1 MNGTALLSDQTAALV
16 AQYEKGLSIIE
27 KLPDTAQVMALYVAK
42 MTTKVITAVQN
53 QLTDE
58 AVVTLHQGKI
68 VPIDF
73 NSETPITAEALQHA
87 REGLNSKGYFLLV
100 CEVSRNHY
108 KLLVGKHR
116 AMSKRQSRL
125 LWAAPSTV
133 SFIIGLTWEK
143 ALRKLSGIFPKD
155 DLRNAQIDAESAW
168 IEEAIQ
174 RQKVKEQK
182 RAAENPAAMDDKTWE
197 IQNHLR
203 YREAEAIIR
212 ARRRAR
218 EYGERRIDSLPKGE
232 TGYIIPWALQSNE
245 DGSYWLDPKRKCVNR
260 AMGTSEMEVK
270 WTRKGPMV
278 LLPKDFNYQRTIK
291 QSNYECF
298 AGNKANFKW
307 VLVNSKPQ

>member
-1 MNGTALLSDQTAALV
+1 MNRTAFLSDQTAALV

-27 KLPDTAQVMALYVAK
+27 KLPDTAQVMALYVATI
-42 MTTKVITAVQN
+42 TTEVITAVQN

-58 AVVTLHQGKI
+58 AVVTLYQGKI

-73 NSETPITAEALQHA
+73 NSETPITAEALRHA

-143 ALRKLSGIFPKD
+143 ALRKLSVIFPKD
-155 DLRNAQIDAESAW
+155 YVRNAQIDAENPW
-168 IEEAIQ
+168 IEAAIQ
-174 RQKVKEQK
+174 RQRVEGQYRREDGK
-182 RAAENPAAMDDKTWE
+182 RS
-197 IQNHLR
+197 
-203 YREAEAIIR
+203 
-212 ARRRAR
+212 
-218 EYGERRIDSLPKGE
+218 IDSLPKGE
-232 TGYIIPWALQSNE
+232 TGYIIPWALKRNE
-245 DGSYWLDPKRKCVNR
+245 DGSYWLGPKWTYSHTRF
-260 AMGTSEMEVK
+260 GTALMAVK
-270 WTRKGPMV
+270 WTTEGPMV
-278 LLPKDFNYQRTIK
+278 LLPKDFNYQRTIG
-291 QSNYECF
+291 QGNYECF
-298 AGNKANFKW
+298 ANSGYFEW